1 MVSEIINV
9 NSSLLL
15 HKCPK
20 FCLGIILYLGSCPD
34 GTSVKMMQIH
44 GPTAVNF
51 SSQDFQHLS
60 RGDLID
66 LCAAMQ
72 KNLRTAKSAFSE
84 ERSAVKALRKEL
96 QHERVSRSASLQGRY
111 LIP

>member
-1 MVSEIINV
+1 MEAVSFYDA
-9 NSSLLL
+9 NSRPN
-15 HKCPK
+15 CP
-20 FCLGIILYLGSCPD
+20 
-34 GTSVKMMQIH
+34 TE
-44 GPTAVNF
+44 
-51 SSQDFQHLS
+51 DFQHLS

-96 QHERVSRSASLQGRY
+96 QHERVSRSAVFSKEDT
-111 LIP
+111 